1 MTIALLAGTAEA
13 RAVARA
19 LAAAGIPARASLA
32 GVTRAPEPL
41 PIPTRRGG
49 FGGADA
55 YRGWLRAEG
64 IGAVLDATHPFAAS
78 MAHRAARASAAL
90 GLPHRRLLRP
100 GWEAGPGDRWT
111 RIARAEDAA
120 DAIPPGSRV
129 LLATGPGSLGG
140 FAALDAH
147 LICRR
152 IDPATG
158 PFPLRGEWL
167 VGRPPFDLASEVD
180 LMRRSRVDWLVVKD
194 SGGAAGRAKLDA
206 ARALGLPVAIID
218 RPAQPRCGRVR
229 SPEEAMAWIRALPRG

>member
-13 RAVARA
+13 RAIACC
-19 LAAAGIPARASLA
+19 LAAEGIPALASLA

-41 PIPTRRGG
+41 AIPARRGG
-49 FGGADA
+49 FGGEGA
-55 YRGWLRAEG
+55 YREWLRAEG
-64 IGAVLDATHPFAAS
+64 IRAVLDATHPFADA
-78 MAHRAARASAAL
+78 MAHRAARASAAM

-120 DAIPPGSRV
+120 GTIPPGSRV

-152 IDPATG
+152 IDPAFE
-158 PFPLRGEWL
+158 PFPLRGEWW
-167 VGRPPFDLASEVD
+167 VGRPPFDLAAEVD
-180 LMRRSRVDWLVVKD
+180 LMRRLRIDWLAVKD
-194 SGGAAGRAKLDA
+194 SGGGAGRAKLDA
-206 ARALGLPVAIID
+206 ARALALPVAMID
-218 RPAQPRCGRVR
+218 RPAQPRCDRVR
-229 SPEEAMAWIRALPRG
+229 SPEEAMAWIRALPRA